1 MHFIRRHW
9 MLASAFIAL
18 SVHADSLSRGEY
30 YGSGYTIISQAQGND
45 DLQATV
51 YRQLTPGTVGQA
63 LPQLLD
69 GSGWRLADSY
79 AADDRIYRLYNQ
91 PLPEHKQ
98 RIGPMPLD
106 QALTWIAG
114 EGWALVVDPVNR
126 LVSFEVE
133 ARYDNR
139 PPAVA
144 ARPRTA
150 VSDTAPVATQVYADL
165 TPQGTFPVV
174 QPAASYATSA
184 PAERATPPANPWQAA
199 LPPDVVATR
208 PADTPRNTRSN
219 RKSPRKALRPAVATA
234 GDKVAAVTAM
244 PSRAEQAAAKKNGSG
259 KQRADAALAEKATV
273 TKAAA
278 TSDKATS
285 GAQTAAAKG
294 TSHESKPTAAAQTV
308 ATSTTDKTDK
318 KAAVPAAGKKTAPAA
333 VNTDNEKSAAA
344 ASTKVEKTAAQ
355 TDKSTLA
362 TEKAAAPAENS
373 KTLDT
378 NKKNTPATTAKPAA
392 DSTEKAVAAAQ
403 ATVAEKTAPIPAKNE
418 APTPVLANP
427 AQPAAKTDSA
437 AKDTPPQTASA
448 GKRAADIPTQTLTM
462 VGPPP
467 PLLAKR
473 SSHVPPQEVARP
485 SADNQ
490 EVSKKAAAATPSA
503 TAPTSPETSK
513 EAP

>member
-150 VSDTAPVATQVYADL
+150 ASDTAPIATPVYADL
-165 TPQGTFPVV
+165 PPQGTFPVV

-184 PAERATPPANPWQAA
+184 PAERTTPPVNPWQAA

-208 PADTPRNTRSN
+208 PADTPRNTRSS
-219 RKSPRKALRPAVATA
+219 RKNSRKALRPAVVTA
-234 GDKVAAVTAM
+234 DDKVAAVTTTQRR
-244 PSRAEQAAAKKNGSG
+244 PEQPAARKNGTG
-259 KQRADAALAEKATV
+259 KWKADANPAEKTAAT
-273 TKAAA
+273 
-278 TSDKATS
+278 TSDKAIS

-373 KTLDT
+373 KTPDT
-378 NKKNTPATTAKPAA
+378 NKTNTPAATAKPAA
-392 DSTEKAVAAAQ
+392 DSMDKAVAAAQ
-403 ATVAEKTAPIPAKNE
+403 ATVAEKTVPTPAKNE

-427 AQPAAKTDSA
+427 AQPAAKTDSV
-437 AKDTPPQTASA
+437 AKDAPPQATSA
-448 GKRAADIPTQTLTM
+448 DKRTADIPTQTLTM

-473 SSHVPPQEVARP
+473 SSHVPPQAVARP
-485 SADNQ
+485 PDDNQ
-490 EVSKKAAAATPSA
+490 EVSKKAAAATPPA
-503 TAPTSPETSK
+503 AAPTSPETSK

>member
-9 MLASAFIAL
+9 MLTTAFIAL
-18 SVHADSLSRGEY
+18 SVRADSPPRGEY
-30 YGSGYTIISQAQGND
+30 YGNGYTIISQEHGND

-69 GSGWRLADSY
+69 GTGWRLADSH

-91 PLPEHKQ
+91 PLPEHKL

-114 EGWALVVDPVNR
+114 DGWALVVDPVNR

-150 VSDTAPVATQVYADL
+150 VSDTAPIATPVYADL
-165 TPQGTFPVV
+165 PPQGTFPVV

-184 PAERATPPANPWQAA
+184 PAVRTTPPANPWQAA
-199 LPPDVVATR
+199 LPLDVVATR

-234 GDKVAAVTAM
+234 DDKVAAVTTTQR
-244 PSRAEQAAAKKNGSG
+244 RAEQPAAKKNGTG
-259 KQRADAALAEKATV
+259 KQKADANPAEKTAAT
-273 TKAAA
+273 

-355 TDKSTLA
+355 TDKIAPTA

-373 KTLDT
+373 KTPDT

-427 AQPAAKTDSA
+427 AQPAAKTDSV
-437 AKDTPPQTASA
+437 AKDAPPQAASA
-448 GKRAADIPTQTLTM
+448 GKRTADIPTQTLSM

-473 SSHVPPQEVARP
+473 SSHVPLQEVARP
-485 SADNQ
+485 PADNQ
-490 EVSKKAAAATPSA
+490 EVSKKAAAAMPPAAAAASA
-503 TAPTSPETSK
+503 SPETTK
-513 EAP
+513 DVP